1 MCILSYSYR
10 AFSLGSICNSLT
22 QPFIDISATIDTR
35 ATCFDSY
42 RVIFRP
48 SKNTDPI
55 TKEVKC
61 TVGSP
66 KHWGSHSP
74 YKFLDNWICI
84 LWGPEDDSEGVET
97 CSPSIY
103 GYRYINKRLC

>member
-1 MCILSYSYR
+1 M
-10 AFSLGSICNSLT
+10 
-22 QPFIDISATIDTR
+22 DTW

-55 TKEVKC
+55 TKDGKR

-66 KHWGSHSP
+66 MLTK
-74 YKFLDNWICI
+74 
-84 LWGPEDDSEGVET
+84 
-97 CSPSIY
+97 
-103 GYRYINKRLC
+103 

>member
-1 MCILSYSYR
+1 VATVCTGKSIEYS
-10 AFSLGSICNSLT
+10 SIGTKCNGLT
-22 QPFIDISATIDTR
+22 QLFIGISTAIDTW

-55 TKEVKC
+55 NKVVKC

-66 KHWGSHSP
+66 VLTKIVTVTIWNHIQYIIVDNISTIYLYCFTEHFGMENI
-74 YKFLDNWICI
+74 KF
-84 LWGPEDDSEGVET
+84 
-97 CSPSIY
+97 SIE
-103 GYRYINKRLC
+103 